1 MSKAAVGRIKTIVE
15 DLSNK
20 NLDSPASMVLELWSF
35 ACNWE
40 TASAF
45 ASVPG
50 CCTILDFCD
59 ASTAQGALF
68 WADSHLREVF
78 WGTLWTFSS
87 LRVPPIDPETVA
99 RALGRPADIPGKERF
114 SQIARCPKLGWVHSL
129 VASRG
134 DVPLLIRQHLKVL
147 VDYAA
152 ATTEIPSFRR
162 RVCAI
167 ICCAFRHEEQIGG
180 VPKECSDSEDRQMER
195 SKVEA
200 RRQEIGRLLC
210 SFFESVFW
218 EIKDPPEDADIDV
231 DIYANVDPSLLMF
244 GIKLLAELAF
254 RDRTILPLVQA
265 ERWAVDAIEWSLA
278 MLRSDVAPKKR
289 KAKTEDNQ
297 MRGTQCQCSRRRFRE
312 HFDWRV
318 CAMVRTLKEMNA
330 RI

>member
-1 MSKAAVGRIKTIVE
+1 
-15 DLSNK
+15 
-20 NLDSPASMVLELWSF
+20 MVLELWSF

-99 RALGRPADIPGKERF
+99 RSALGALRIYQQKNV
-114 SQIARCPKLGWVHSL
+114 SPKSPDAQNLVGCIHS

-195 SKVEA
+195 SKVET

-231 DIYANVDPSLLMF
+231 DIYANVDPSLLMC

-254 RDRTILPLVQA
+254 RSYYSC
-265 ERWAVDAIEWSLA
+265 RWCRRNDGQSMLSSGHWLCFDP
-278 MLRSDVAPKKR
+278 MLRPKNARQKQR
-289 KAKTEDNQ
+289 ITK

-318 CAMVRTLKEMNA
+318 CAMA
-330 RI
+330 RIVEGDERKNISSYKRRSSSAISCSA